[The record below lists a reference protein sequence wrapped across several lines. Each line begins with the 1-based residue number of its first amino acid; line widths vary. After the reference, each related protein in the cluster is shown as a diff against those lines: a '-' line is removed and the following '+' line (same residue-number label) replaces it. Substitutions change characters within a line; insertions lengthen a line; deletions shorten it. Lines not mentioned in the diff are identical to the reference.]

1 MMFIN
6 IITRK
11 NRERIL
17 FDIADAFIHQ
27 YKVYNNIVT
36 AEVTTAIPLDDKLK
50 NEIIE
55 QIKKSENGNVEVDAK
70 VDKSIIGGIIVR
82 VGDKQLNESIKY
94 KLNQLR
100 KQFDDNLYIKEY

>member
-1 MMFIN
+1 M
-6 IITRK
+6 
-11 NRERIL
+11 
-17 FDIADAFIHQ
+17 
-27 YKVYNNIVT
+27 
-36 AEVTTAIPLDDKLK
+36 
-50 NEIIE
+50 
-55 QIKKSENGNVEVDAK
+55 DAK